1 LTAYSL
7 LITVYWQE
15 CQAACLILIS
25 ESQNAGA
32 IMKMYNRMAI
42 IPMVLLAL
50 IVSAPLALA
59 SPEDEDK
66 PNIVLVLMDN
76 FGYGEVGVYGGG
88 VLRGA
93 ATPNI
98 DSIAAEGFQ
107 LTNFNVEAECTPSRS
122 ALMTG
127 RYGIRTRQRP
137 DGPPRG
143 VWYGITKWEITLAE
157 MLSDEGYATGIFGK
171 WHLGDTEGRYPTDQG
186 FEEWIGIPR
195 SSDRAFWPD
204 SNSFAHGTH
213 PSAVFTHVLTAKEG
227 EEPVELE
234 VYDRDKRRTID
245 REITDQAI
253 DFITRK
259 AGADQPFFVYI
270 PYTQTHE
277 PVDPHPD
284 YDGFTGNGSFAD
296 VLAQTDAY
304 VGELLETI
312 DSLGLKENTIFIFT
326 SDNGREGVPRSFGF
340 TGPWRGS
347 MFSPYE
353 GSLRVPFLIRWP
365 GHIPANQVSNDIVHQ
380 VDLFPTLAN
389 IVGADLPEDR
399 IMDGVDQSDFLM
411 GRSEKSARDSIVIYI
426 GNELFGVKWRNWKLL
441 LKEIDENSYAI
452 QNMAYPSIYN
462 LLVDPKEEVPE
473 LNYLNDT
480 WVDFPLYQV
489 IEDFE
494 ASLAEDP
501 GAPDP

>member
-1 LTAYSL
+1 MCRHRRYRNITA
-7 LITVYWQE
+7 
-15 CQAACLILIS
+15 IL
-25 ESQNAGA
+25 A
-32 IMKMYNRMAI
+32 MLF
-42 IPMVLLAL
+42 VC
-50 IVSAPLALA
+50 APLALA
-59 SPEDEDK
+59 GPEDQNK

-76 FGYGEVGVYGGG
+76 FGYGEIGVYGGG

-107 LTNFNVEAECTPSRS
+107 LTNFNVEAECTPSRA

-137 DGPPRG
+137 DAPPRG
-143 VWYGITKWEITLAE
+143 VWYGITRWEITLAE
-157 MLSDEGYATGIFGK
+157 MLSASGYATGIYGK
-171 WHLGDTEGRYPTDQG
+171 WHLGNTEGRYPTDQG
-186 FEEWIGIPR
+186 FDEWIGIPR

-204 SNSFAHGTH
+204 SNSFTPGSH
-213 PSAVFTHVLTAKEG
+213 PDAVFTHVMSAKRG
-227 EEPVELE
+227 EVPTKLG
-234 VYDRDKRRTID
+234 VYDRAKRTTID

-253 DFITRK
+253 DFIKRK
-259 AGADQPFFVYI
+259 ASKKQPFFAFL

-284 YDGFTGNGSFAD
+284 YYGKTGNGSFAD
-296 VLAQTDAY
+296 VLAQTDDY
-304 VGELLETI
+304 VGELLDTV
-312 DSLGLKENTIFIFT
+312 DKLGLKENTIFIFT

-340 TGPWRGS
+340 TGPWRGG

-365 GHIPANQVSNDIVHQ
+365 GNIPAKQVSNEIVHQ
-380 VDLFPTLAN
+380 IDLFPTLAR
-389 IVGADLPEDR
+389 IVGTDLPKDR
-399 IMDGVDQSDFLM
+399 VMDGVDQSEFLM
-411 GRSEKSARDSIVIYI
+411 GKSEKSARESVIIYI
-426 GNELFGVKWRNWKLL
+426 GNELFGLKWRNWKLL
-441 LKEIDENSYAI
+441 LKEIDEDSYAI
-452 QNMAYPSIYN
+452 KNLAYPSVYN
-462 LLVDPKEEVPE
+462 LLVDPIEEVPE

-489 IEDFE
+489 LEDHE
-494 ASLAEDP
+494 ASIEKDP

>member
-1 LTAYSL
+1 MPVSVQRAGLPF
-7 LITVYWQE
+7 
-15 CQAACLILIS
+15 CLF
-25 ESQNAGA
+25 
-32 IMKMYNRMAI
+32 
-42 IPMVLLAL
+42 VL
-50 IVSAPLALA
+50 IVSTVQVAFAVGN
-59 SPEDEDK
+59 DDK

-76 FGYGEVGVYGGG
+76 FGYGEIGVYGGG

-93 ATPNI
+93 ATPRI

-107 LTNFNVEAECTPSRS
+107 LTNYNVEAECTPSRS
-122 ALMTG
+122 AMMTG

-143 VWYGITKWEITLAE
+143 VWYGITQWEITLAE
-157 MLSDEGYATGIFGK
+157 MLSDSGYATGMFGK
-171 WHLGDTEGRYPTDQG
+171 WHLGDTKGRFPTDQG
-186 FEEWIGIPR
+186 FDEWIGIPR

-204 SNSFAHGTH
+204 SNSFAPDSH
-213 PSAVFTHVLTAKEG
+213 PGAVFTRIMSAKRGEVPKEG
-227 EEPVELE
+227 EVFGRE
-234 VYDRDKRRTID
+234 KRKTMD

-253 DFITRK
+253 DFIERK
-259 AGADQPFFVYI
+259 AKGKQPFFAYL
-270 PYTQTHE
+270 PYTQTHEE

-284 YDGFTGNGSFAD
+284 YYGKTGNGSFAD

-304 VGELLETI
+304 VGELLDTVDE
-312 DSLGLKENTIFIFT
+312 LGLKDNTIFIFT

-340 TGPWRGS
+340 TGPWRSG

-365 GHIPANQVSNDIVHQ
+365 GKIPAKQVSNDIVHQ
-380 VDLFPTLAN
+380 IDLFPTLAS
-389 IVGADLPEDR
+389 IVGADLPTDR
-399 IMDGVDQSDFLM
+399 VLDGVDQSDFLM
-411 GRSEKSARDSIVIYI
+411 GKSEKSARESVVIYI
-426 GNELFGVKWRNWKLL
+426 GNVLFGVKWRNWKLL
-441 LKEIDENSYAI
+441 LREIDNDKGGYAI
-452 QNMAYPSIYN
+452 REMAYPSIYN

-489 IEDFE
+489 LEDHQESIEKDR
-494 ASLAEDP
+494 